1 MSSSVLPFQ
10 IMFGKILLTLAVIFG
25 AYLVLRTR
33 FRSARRSPVPRL
45 VTQAPLIPGVS
56 IRAMA
61 YGLVVA
67 MGAGSLGWLYL
78 DWRESQTV
86 VSVQVINANTGSIVR
101 YEARRSQIE
110 GRRLTT
116 LDGRRVI
123 LAEVERMVLE

>member
-1 MSSSVLPFQ
+1 
-10 IMFGKILLTLAVIFG
+10 MFGKILLTLAVILG

-45 VTQAPLIPGVS
+45 VTQAPLIPGAS
-56 IRAMA
+56 IRALALA